1 MSESASALF
10 SIADAGEFR
19 FARFNIVY
27 EGAQLVLP
35 ESPPIVSGVSD
46 MPRRIV
52 QTWKR
57 HGIRCKHSVGR
68 NAHIFLQRIFH
79 LHFHMKSSSVF
90 LIILFI
96 FLKENGTISRR
107 PALLRVRS
115 DAASAHIFPDEPED
129 GTDC

>member
-1 MSESASALF
+1 MSELSPALI
-10 SIADAGEFR
+10 SIAGGNEFL
-19 FARFNIVY
+19 FARFYIVC
-27 EGAQLVLP
+27 EVVPLGTPGSPLIVCGLP
-35 ESPPIVSGVSD
+35 DTLRECSNVEETRNQMQTFRRKKCSHFSPTNS
-46 MPRRIV
+46 
-52 QTWKR
+52 Q
-57 HGIRCKHSVGR
+57 
-68 NAHIFLQRIFH
+68 